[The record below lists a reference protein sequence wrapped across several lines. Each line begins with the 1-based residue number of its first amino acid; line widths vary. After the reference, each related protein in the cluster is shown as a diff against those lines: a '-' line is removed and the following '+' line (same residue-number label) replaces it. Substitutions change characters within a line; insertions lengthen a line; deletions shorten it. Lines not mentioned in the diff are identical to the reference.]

1 MATDVLEWLIKSN
14 FKKQQ
19 QQLSKQAHLLNQAV

>member
-14 FKKQQ
+14 LKK
-19 QQLSKQAHLLNQAV
+19 QQLSKQAQLLNQAV

>member
-14 FKKQQ
+14 LKKQ
-19 QQLSKQAHLLNQAV
+19 QQLSKQAQLLNQAV